1 MNSLEHILRH
11 RIVAILRGC
20 APERV
25 MDIVA
30 ALADGGVRLL
40 EITLNSPG
48 ALDLIRRVAGTMGDR
63 VLVGAGTVMTPAEA
77 EMAIDAGAKFILS
90 PSLDADT
97 IRVTKE
103 LGAISVP
110 GAFTATEIVMA
121 WRNGADIVKVFPA
134 SVGASYLR
142 DLRGPLPQI
151 RLMPTGGVNLD
162 NIREFRA
169 AGAVAYGIGSALV
182 PAGQETTAEAL
193 DALKTTCCR
202 LYKSVSMNLLISC
215 DWGTTNFRLRLVD
228 SDRRESIGE
237 VSGPEGVAAVYSRW
251 RESGLGPKERLGFY
265 QAVLAKEIEHLRR
278 QTTYSLTGLPLV
290 MSGMASSSIGMVEL
304 PLSARADGA
313 DGAGAYPGGDTG
325 DRRVRTFHIAGFGG
339 AYERRCDAG

>member
-1 MNSLEHILRH
+1 MTSLEQILRH

-110 GAFTATEIVMA
+110 GAFTATEIVMS

-151 RLMPTGGVNLD
+151 RLMPTGGVNLE

-169 AGAVAYGIGSALV
+169 AGAVAFGIGSALV

-193 DALKTTCCR
+193 DALKR
-202 LYKSVSMNLLISC
+202 RAADYIKA
-215 DWGTTNFRLRLVD
+215 LV
-228 SDRRESIGE
+228 
-237 VSGPEGVAAVYSRW
+237 
-251 RESGLGPKERLGFY
+251 
-265 QAVLAKEIEHLRR
+265 
-278 QTTYSLTGLPLV
+278 
-290 MSGMASSSIGMVEL
+290 
-304 PLSARADGA
+304 
-313 DGAGAYPGGDTG
+313 
-325 DRRVRTFHIAGFGG
+325 
-339 AYERRCDAG
+339 